1 MKFYALSLGEER
13 NGFLPVIEQGLALE
27 RHVDLLQWL
36 QDEVQHHLPHDILL
50 AGWGESS
57 ERPFAHD
64 LLSKLPGIPFYAAC
78 TESLVFPL
86 QKFHTLWVGVQ
97 RQPCQLNFLD
107 SEYLCGCSR
116 PEVSFRSALENM
128 RTVLIHGLR
137 DERSGHECLYVV
149 MSAAEIPAEPAG
161 TAMKVLIP
169 LVDSVLRRITQL
181 PQQHTQAPLFIQTT
195 QEKLFGLN
203 KCEVQVLVWVVMKK
217 INSGFGNILNIS
229 GCTLKNHRQRNFRK
243 LNMFNRAQAVP
254 KVTRVTSYG

>member
-1 MKFYALSLGEER
+1 MKFYVLPLGEECS
-13 NGFLPVIEQGLALE
+13 GVLPVIEQDLASE
-27 RHVDLLQWL
+27 RHVDLPQRLL
-36 QDEVQHHLPHDILL
+36 GDVQHHLPHDILL
-50 AGWGESS
+50 AGWSDFR
-57 ERPFAHD
+57 ERPISHD
-64 LLSKLPGIPFYAAC
+64 LLSKFPVMPCYAQG
-78 TESLVFPL
+78 TESLMFLL

-97 RQPCQLNFLD
+97 RQSCQLNFRE
-107 SEYLCGCSR
+107 SEYVCCSSR
-116 PEVSFRSALENM
+116 PEASFRIALKNM
-128 RTVLIHGLR
+128 CTVSIHGLR
-137 DERSGHECLYVV
+137 GQRSGHECLYLV
-149 MSAAEIPAEPAG
+149 MSAAEIDFEPAG

-169 LVDSVLRRITQL
+169 LVDSALQRITQL

-203 KCEVQVLVWVVMKK
+203 KCEVQVLVWVAMKK